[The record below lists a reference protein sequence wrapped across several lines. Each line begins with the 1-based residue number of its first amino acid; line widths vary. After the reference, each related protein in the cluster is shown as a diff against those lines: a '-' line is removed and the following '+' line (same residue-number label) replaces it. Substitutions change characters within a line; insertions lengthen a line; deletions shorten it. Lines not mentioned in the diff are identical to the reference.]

1 MNGVFT
7 LYHDGRF
14 WVGVYE
20 IHEPGGVRAARY
32 IFGAE
37 PNNAE
42 LAAFAAGRAFVRLAD
57 EARAAPLVPA
67 EHKPTARL
75 TAKRLAKM
83 AKKAQDEIGVGTA
96 AQRSLVELVLQQ
108 VARARVAEHPEVAG
122 RGGPR
127 LVPDL
132 GAEDVYV
139 ALTELPVEQQLGR
152 HGFAAGVPPHPPDP
166 AALVGDELDV
176 VDAAA

>member
-42 LAAFAAGRAFVRLAD
+42 LAAFAAGRDFVRLAD
-57 EARAAPLVPA
+57 EARKAPPVPA
-67 EHKPTARL
+67 DQRP
-75 TAKRLAKM
+75 KRLAKQ
-83 AKKAQDEIGVGTA
+83 AKRAHDEVGIGTA
-96 AQRSLVELVLQQ
+96 AQRALKE
-108 VARARVAEHPEVAG
+108 AVAERV
-122 RGGPR
+122 
-127 LVPDL
+127 
-132 GAEDVYV
+132 
-139 ALTELPVEQQLGR
+139 VENK
-152 HGFAAGVPPHPPDP
+152 AARKRR
-166 AALVGDELDV
+166 
-176 VDAAA
+176 AAA

>member
-1 MNGVFT
+1 MSGVFT

-83 AKKAQDEIGVGTA
+83 AKKAQEDVGVGTA
-96 AQRSLVELVLQQ
+96 AQRALAESLAERITESKAARKRRLAAEAHHRRTLARDK
-108 VARARVAEHPEVAG
+108 ARARH
-122 RGGPR
+122 RG
-127 LVPDL
+127 
-132 GAEDVYV
+132 
-139 ALTELPVEQQLGR
+139 
-152 HGFAAGVPPHPPDP
+152 H
-166 AALVGDELDV
+166 
-176 VDAAA
+176 